1 MIDIAIC
8 DDKVSF
14 TSSIENL
21 ILGLGK
27 KYNQDIDTDI
37 FFGGDPLVDYIK
49 NGKRYDLIYL
59 DIEMIGRNGV
69 DIAYEI
75 RQYDRNVLIIYVT
88 NHESFAKEA
97 FEVSAY
103 RFLLKPIKE
112 EIFEKYFVSALK
124 ELQVK
129 PVYFEYHYNKVHYK
143 ILISDIMY
151 FQSDKRVTY
160 IVTQGGI
167 SKCYEKISSID
178 KRLQESGIM
187 FLRTHQSFLVN
198 PDYIESYMFD
208 SVRLVDCMIVS
219 ISTKRRKT
227 VGEQYCKYKGDKVID

>member
-1 MIDIAIC
+1 
-8 DDKVSF
+8 
-14 TSSIENL
+14 
-21 ILGLGK
+21 
-27 KYNQDIDTDI
+27 
-37 FFGGDPLVDYIK
+37 
-49 NGKRYDLIYL
+49 
-59 DIEMIGRNGV
+59 
-69 DIAYEI
+69 
-75 RQYDRNVLIIYVT
+75 
-88 NHESFAKEA
+88 
-97 FEVSAY
+97 
-103 RFLLKPIKE
+103 
-112 EIFEKYFVSALK
+112 
-124 ELQVK
+124 
-129 PVYFEYHYNKVHYK
+129 
-143 ILISDIMY
+143 MY

-178 KRLQESGIM
+178 KRLQESGII